1 MEAVKIGI
9 LVVLLLMSLYSCLD
23 HIFVPHIKKRIKELE
38 KRVEKIEDSVLP
50 FNCIDNTDNNE
61 RGKDN

>member
-1 MEAVKIGI
+1 METIEIGI

-23 HIFVPHIKKRIKELE
+23 HIFVPHIYQRMKRLE
-38 KRVEKIEDSVLP
+38 KRIEKIEDNDLS